1 MRNLQVKTQLKKKL
15 DRLKDPVANLSFS
28 GIDPNYLMKS
38 PIVAVVG
45 TRKPTPYGKQITEKL
60 VSELVKA
67 GVIIVSGL
75 AFGID
80 ILAHRTALEEK
91 GTTISVLPSG
101 LDNIYPATHRGVA
114 KKIKEIGCLISEYPE
129 DHKPRK
135 VEFLERNRIIAA
147 LSDLVV
153 IPEAAE
159 RSGSLNTASHAKS
172 MNIPVCAFPGH
183 VLSSMSRGTNEL
195 IKKSEATLVTRAN
208 DILEI
213 LEIDTKPKTTINGN
227 ELETSILEKISSGMT
242 DSTQLQLE
250 LDTETREFQSIM
262 TIMEIDGKVHQDEM
276 GNWQIS

>member
-114 KKIKEIGCLISEYPE
+114 KKIKENGCLISEYPE